1 MIWDPNAFTFT
12 GQPLAPRSPAALRVL
27 GAQATPTQRAM
38 AQAAFSAFCT
48 NSRLSSAPNPVENGR
63 LPDGSVYKI
72 QTVGPQTIMT
82 LWPVGEEDTVRGGI
96 GIVLT
101 DLAGGLLP
109 GHILVGEGGE
119 EQAQPYILTPVE
131 KKGTRTSTGKWKVR
145 KAAFN
150 GGKASFYHPKSG
162 KYLIG
167 MDGTPDLL
175 LPPPPFGADM
185 AGVNT
190 RANRIGFRIDGTSFY
205 AGKRENAAGV
215 FRSEYDI
222 LPFFRR
228 NVAGQLCWVQIVPEF
243 LFGTRLKMFAGL
255 YEPAPAA
262 YVGEL
267 VDTYEMPED
276 YSLNYQTIS
285 PSPDGNTLRMVF
297 RRASNNAFVAVDMS
311 VSDGSLAV
319 TSMVEYQAII
329 PGSAG
334 SNTTGTLPTGQT
346 TTGFAYGGQS
356 AGLEYGY
363 DGKGL
368 PVVVRPGTAFGD
380 LDYTLFQQSTDS
392 FVGDI
397 RTSVDITNGNESRL
411 NPSSFMSVN
420 GVSTSF
426 PRPPESLAST
436 RTITTVTN
444 TTTNVVISQDA
455 AGSTFIDRKE
465 YIALYPLISEP
476 TVGFV
481 VQVVLERHFT
491 QASHPE
497 ASFDGTNWIIETVID
512 SETEVYTGRL
522 QVMAKGAVVDDIEVD
537 QDNVGNFSATIAADP
552 VTGAI
557 CCNVL
562 EFTGEDRAA
571 VAHSWIYVAD
581 DTGGKRLSQIM
592 AVADSRDIRIR
603 NDSSLLSV

>member
-48 NSRLSSAPNPVENGR
+48 NSRLSPVPNPVENGR
-63 LPDGSVYKI
+63 LPDGSPYKI
-72 QTVGPQTIMT
+72 QTVGPQTTMT

-101 DLAGGLLP
+101 DLVGGLLP

-162 KYLIG
+162 KYLMG
-167 MDGTPDLL
+167 MDGSPDGL
-175 LPPPPFGADM
+175 LPPPPGNSDM

-205 AGKRENAAGV
+205 AGKREDAAGA
-215 FRSEYDI
+215 FRSEYDM

-228 NVAGQLCWVQIVPEF
+228 NAAGQLCWVQIVPEF

-267 VDTYEMPED
+267 VDTFEMPVD
-276 YSLNYQTIS
+276 YTLNYQTIS

-297 RRASNNAFVAVDMS
+297 RRTSNNAFTAVDMA
-311 VSDGSLAV
+311 VSDAGLSV
-319 TSMVEYQAII
+319 TTMVDYFTTV
-329 PGSAG
+329 PGSA
-334 SNTTGTLPTGQT
+334 NTTVVGTIPTGRTITQT
-346 TTGFAYGGQS
+346 NTGGKS
-356 AGLEYGY
+356 LGLEYGY
-363 DGKGL
+363 DGKGQ
-368 PVVVRPGTAFGD
+368 PVVVRPGTIFGD
-380 LDYTLFQQSTDS
+380 SVNVLFEQSTDTTEGE
-392 FVGDI
+392 FQ
-397 RTSVDITNGNESRL
+397 TSVDTVRSD
-411 NPSSFMSVN
+411 SFARHATPGIEIN
-420 GVSTSF
+420 GVDVTF
-426 PRPPESLAST
+426 PRPT
-436 RTITTVTN
+436 TTQFNYYTTTTVTVTATGALVSFSVEGSGGIDSRN
-444 TTTNVVISQDA
+444 YTAIFILASDPVSQ
-455 AGSTFIDRKE
+455 FI
-465 YIALYPLISEP
+465 
-476 TVGFV
+476 
-481 VQVVLERHFT
+481 VQVVNLRHFT
-491 QASHPE
+491 QTSHPV
-497 ASFDGTNWIIETVID
+497 AVNTGGVWTVETVID
-512 SETEVYTGRL
+512 SETETYTPTI
-522 QVMAKGAVVDDIEVD
+522 QVSAKGAVIDEIPFGAFDA
-537 QDNVGNFSATIAADP
+537 GKFAATIAADP

-562 EFTGEDRAA
+562 EFTGDDRAE
-571 VAHSWIYVAD
+571 VARSWIYVAD
-581 DTGGKRLSQIM
+581 DTGGKRLSEIM
-592 AVADSRDIRIR
+592 DVDDSRDIRIR